1 MTIFG
6 QGFNALALVGASYAF
21 GKSGRGDAE
30 AEHKQNHL
38 AEENFRKQKINEVKV
53 KWHNLILSIKGC
65 IKKIKQKH
73 R

>member
-6 QGFNALALVGASYAF
+6 QGFNALVLVGASYAF

-53 KWHNLILSIKGC
+53 K
-65 IKKIKQKH
+65 
-73 R
+73 